1 MNTPFLL
8 AGVINV
14 ANKNPLVALIAK
26 FSAIGIALG
35 VAVLIV
41 GLSAMNGFERE
52 LNQRILAVVPHI
64 EIFLRLKRK
73 IPQFIIGKI

>member
-14 ANKNPLVALIAK
+14 ANKKNP
-26 FSAIGIALG
+26 FSRVNCKILCKWYCIGCCSFFNCWLG
-35 VAVLIV
+35 
-41 GLSAMNGFERE
+41 AMNGFERE

-64 EIFLRLKRK
+64 EIF
-73 IPQFIIGKI
+73 FCAS